1 MHYSAESLKELQVLL
16 LVPVDRS
23 NECPIHVC
31 DNGSS
36 SNTFPSFP
44 EDFTN
49 LRVLLRLK
57 PSPERL
63 QLECIIDHHHHD
75 RLRNDTYI
83 PTSLGLRPP

>member
-57 PSPERL
+57 HLPNGCNWNASS
-63 QLECIIDHHHHD
+63 IITIMTGFEMTH
-75 RLRNDTYI
+75 TY
-83 PTSLGLRPP
+83 LRP